1 MITSLQSAKTTS
13 EESNL
18 KIEESVILEKT
29 IERVRNEYRSV
40 AIRGSVLYFVIKDLN
55 LIDPMY

>member
-1 MITSLQSAKTTS
+1 LQSAKTTS